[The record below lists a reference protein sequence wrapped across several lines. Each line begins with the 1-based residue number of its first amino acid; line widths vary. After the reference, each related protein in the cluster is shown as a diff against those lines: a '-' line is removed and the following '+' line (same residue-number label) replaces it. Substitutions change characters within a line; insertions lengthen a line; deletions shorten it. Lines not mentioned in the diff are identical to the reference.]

1 MMMRSKHTKSGTP
14 MLEKTAAA
22 VFDTHIWLRASAG
35 DPQLGEL
42 RSFRGTAIVPAI
54 SVWEVA
60 MLASKGRVELK
71 PDADR
76 WIRENLQPPVRL
88 EPLHPEI
95 SLESCRLEDFHGD
108 PADRLIVATAL
119 VLGAPLITADR
130 QIIGW
135 NERHARLQII
145 RADALAA

>member
-1 MMMRSKHTKSGTP
+1 MPSPRAKLGRP
-14 MLEKTAAA
+14 VLEKTAAA
-22 VFDTHIWLRASAG
+22 VFDTHIRQRASAG
-35 DPQLGEL
+35 DRQLKALEN
-42 RSFRGTAIVPAI
+42 FRGTAIVPAI

-60 MLASKGRVELK
+60 MLAAKGRLELQ
-71 PDADR
+71 PEVDR

-119 VLGAPLITADR
+119 VLGVPLITADH
-130 QIIGW
+130 QIISW
-135 NERHARLQII
+135 NKHHARLQII
-145 RADALAA
+145 PADSLAG

>member
-1 MMMRSKHTKSGTP
+1 
-14 MLEKTAAA
+14 MLEKIETA

-35 DPQLGEL
+35 DPQLGEM
-42 RSFRGTAIVPAI
+42 RQFRGTAIIPTI

-60 MLASKGRVELK
+60 MLVSKGRIDLQ
-71 PDADR
+71 PDAGA
-76 WIRENLQPPVRL
+76 WIRANLQPPVRL

-135 NERHARLQII
+135 NERRAQLQII
-145 RADALAA
+145 RADSLAG

>member
-1 MMMRSKHTKSGTP
+1 MPSQRVKPGKP

-22 VFDTHIWLRASAG
+22 VFDTHIWLRVSAG
-35 DPQLGEL
+35 DPQLGAL
-42 RSFRGTAIVPAI
+42 QNFRGTAIVPAI
-54 SVWEVA
+54 SVW
-60 MLASKGRVELK
+60 
-71 PDADR
+71 DQ

-95 SLESCRLEDFHGD
+95 SLESCRLQDFHGD

-119 VLGAPLITADR
+119 VLGVPLITADR

-135 NERHARLQII
+135 NKHHARLQII
-145 RADALAA
+145 PADSLAT